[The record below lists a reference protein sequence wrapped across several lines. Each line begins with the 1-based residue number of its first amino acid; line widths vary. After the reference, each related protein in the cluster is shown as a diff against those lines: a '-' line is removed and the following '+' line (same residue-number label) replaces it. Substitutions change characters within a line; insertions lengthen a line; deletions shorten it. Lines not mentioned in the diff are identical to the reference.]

1 MEAKHIY
8 CLFCV
13 VGKEESV
20 VRMLEKRGQSKAI
33 FPRKVKPLW
42 HKDAWEETLTPL
54 FPGYV
59 FVYAQEAL
67 DGMELKQVDHVL
79 RPLRYG
85 EDGTCELQGDDLAFA
100 KMMLETK
107 GVLGSLNA
115 IEEGSYVR
123 ITDGLLSAYQG
134 KVLKVDK
141 RKRIAEV
148 ELELL
153 GSTKRVWLSYTILE
167 THVE

>member
-1 MEAKHIY
+1 MEARHIY

-13 VGKEESV
+13 VGKEDSV
-20 VRMLEKRGQSKAI
+20 VRMLERRGQCKAI

-42 HKDAWEETLTPL
+42 HKDAWEETLAPL

-67 DGMELKQVDHVL
+67 DGMELRRIDHVL
-79 RPLRYG
+79 RLLRYG
-85 EDGTCELQGDDLAFA
+85 EDDVCELRGDDLAFA
-100 KMMLETK
+100 EMMLETG

-123 ITDGLLSAYQG
+123 ITDGLLSDYQG
-134 KVLKVDK
+134 SVLKVDK
-141 RKRIAEV
+141 RKRMAEV
-148 ELELL
+148 ELKLL
-153 GSTKRVWLSYTILE
+153 GSVKRVWLSYTILE
-167 THVE
+167 TRMG